1 MKRNLFKISLLLI
14 AVTLFGCTGTI
25 NTVNYLP
32 RSHNLYKNAYIV
44 SAENSKFIEF
54 KFGIVTPFVYYV
66 PPDDPAV
73 DHEIIGNTDLV
84 IKQELEK
91 YGISVVIGKRG
102 DLPKDFD
109 LIVEY
114 NDTWRWDF
122 KEIIDKLEI
131 AFISPSGDSLIA
143 KSTYNIS
150 KNKELHNFPTPEKIV
165 PKMIKELLEE

>member
-1 MKRNLFKISLLLI
+1 M
-14 AVTLFGCTGTI
+14 
-25 NTVNYLP
+25 
-32 RSHNLYKNAYIV
+32 
-44 SAENSKFIEF
+44 SAENSKYIEF
-54 KFGIVTPFVYYV
+54 RFGIITPFVYYV
-66 PPDDPAV
+66 PPDDPAIE
-73 DHEIIGNTDLV
+73 HETIGNTDLV

-91 YGISVVIGKRG
+91 YGIYTVIGKRG
-102 DLPKDFD
+102 DSPENFD

-150 KNKELHNFPTPEKIV
+150 KNKELHNFPTPEKV
-165 PKMIKELLEE
+165 VHKMIQELLQK

>member
-1 MKRNLFKISLLLI
+1 MNRNLFEISLLLI
-14 AVTLFGCTGTI
+14 TVTLIGCTGTI
-25 NTVNYLP
+25 NTVSYLP
-32 RSHNLYKNAYIV
+32 KSDNLYKNAYIV
-44 SAENSKFIEF
+44 SAENSKYIEF
-54 KFGIVTPFVYYV
+54 RFGIITPFVYYV
-66 PPDDPAV
+66 PPDDPAIE
-73 DHEIIGNTDLV
+73 HETIGNTDLV

-91 YGISVVIGKRG
+91 YGIYTVIGKRG
-102 DLPKDFD
+102 DSPENFD

-150 KNKELHNFPTPEKIV
+150 KNKELHNFPTPEKV
-165 PKMIKELLEE
+165 VHKMIQELLQK